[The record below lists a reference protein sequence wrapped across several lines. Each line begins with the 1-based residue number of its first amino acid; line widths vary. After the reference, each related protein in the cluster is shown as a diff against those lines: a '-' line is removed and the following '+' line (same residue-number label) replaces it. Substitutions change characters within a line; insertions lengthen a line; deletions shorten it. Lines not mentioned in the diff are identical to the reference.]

1 MTSCINTVMES
12 VFAVMDMFMIPG
24 MQESSVIQPTAC
36 FLPTKSSTIWP
47 AVIRVPSVIQIWK
60 LRKKP

>member
-1 MTSCINTVMES
+1 MES